1 MLLADAEIPED
12 GVEELDVIVD
22 PVDEL
27 EGVESL
33 SKVGGDEFDE
43 TSTTESV

>member
-12 GVEELDVIVD
+12 GVEEVDVIVD

-33 SKVGGDEFDE
+33 P
-43 TSTTESV
+43 TTWAFGPTGC